1 MRPLNVDNDIVLMD
15 CNLDR
20 QSYTPFY
27 QQIKN
32 WIVGKISQGDLS
44 FGDVIPSEH
53 QLAAAFRV
61 SRATVRQAL
70 YELRVEGYVIRE
82 KGRGTFVKIEETVIP
97 TEVRCF

>member
-1 MRPLNVDNDIVLMD
+1 MRPFNVDKDIILTD

-32 WIVGKISQGDLS
+32 WIVCKITQGDLS
-44 FGDVIPSEH
+44 FGDVIPSEF

-70 YELRVEGYVIRE
+70 YELRIEGYIIRE
-82 KGRGTFVKIEETVIP
+82 KGRGTFVETLPARIKSA
-97 TEVRCF
+97 